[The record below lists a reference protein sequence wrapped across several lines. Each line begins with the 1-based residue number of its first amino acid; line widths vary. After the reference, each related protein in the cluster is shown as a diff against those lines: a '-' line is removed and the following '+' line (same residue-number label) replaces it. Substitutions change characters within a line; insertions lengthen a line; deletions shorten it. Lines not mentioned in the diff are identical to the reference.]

1 MKKST
6 LTFILLSLI
15 AMYANGQADNK
26 HFSYTV
32 SIGTGF
38 SMSQPSHTP
47 FIGQIIAHY
56 HINQRFTVGAGSGLS
71 VYEKALI
78 PLYANA
84 QFFITQPK
92 KLTPYLECNI
102 GGSFAAAKE
111 TNGGFYLSPSVGA
124 QLRLT
129 QKLKMSVALGYEI
142 QKLERL
148 KKQTDP
154 YFRTEFKEELS
165 HHSLTMKVG
174 LTY

>member
-1 MKKST
+1 
-6 LTFILLSLI
+6 
-15 AMYANGQADNK
+15 
-26 HFSYTV
+26 
-32 SIGTGF
+32 
-38 SMSQPSHTP
+38 MSQPSCTP
-47 FIGQIIAHY
+47 FIGQVIAHY

-84 QFFITQPK
+84 QFFITQPR
-92 KLTPYLECNI
+92 KLTPYLNVI
-102 GGSFAAAKE
+102 SAAHSLPPKKQTADFISRRPW
-111 TNGGFYLSPSVGA
+111 GI

-129 QKLKMSVALGYEI
+129 QKLKMNVALGYEI

-165 HHSLTMKVG
+165 HHSLTVKVG